1 MCVFLSCLQL
11 NFQTELLQSGAK
23 ASNSIRYIMRGKTK
37 PRQLHINESNM
48 RNKNHIRTQIAH
60 KIKLHQFVR
69 IEKESLLMRL
79 HNREKERKKKL
90 TDDSSA
96 KSDEEMERIL
106 CQR

>member
-1 MCVFLSCLQL
+1 
-11 NFQTELLQSGAK
+11 
-23 ASNSIRYIMRGKTK
+23 
-37 PRQLHINESNM
+37 M